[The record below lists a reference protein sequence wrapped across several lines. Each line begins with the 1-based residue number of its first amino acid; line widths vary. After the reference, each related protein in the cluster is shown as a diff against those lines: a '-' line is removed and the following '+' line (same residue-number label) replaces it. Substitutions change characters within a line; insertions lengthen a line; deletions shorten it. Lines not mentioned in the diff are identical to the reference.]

1 MSEWTK
7 WNRQPQQQ
15 EQVKRKFKNEF
26 RIKKKHEII
35 KESKKIKKTKEKNS
49 EKSLKREA
57 REKRGKLM
65 QRRM

>member
-1 MSEWTK
+1 M
-7 WNRQPQQQ
+7 
-15 EQVKRKFKNEF
+15 KRKFKNEI

-65 QRRM
+65 QRRIKV